1 MTDFT
6 RGVVTGIAIAAPV
19 AGSLGLLV
27 ASWLAATRD
36 ALRSSIDTA
45 NTESRT
51 TPEAR

>member
-27 ASWLAATRD
+27 ASWLAATR
-36 ALRSSIDTA
+36 SSLDTA